1 MTMDA
6 VAAEAGVGKPAIYR
20 RYRDKAQMVASVVA
34 EQLPV
39 MEPPDLGDTRAEML
53 AMFTHGLPAEGLPYV
68 ALIGGLIAEHGRHP
82 ELIEAFRERVLLPRR
97 AMVQSVIERGQARGD
112 IRSDL
117 DPVMGIDLLAGQFLA
132 RVFAGSTWGPPGASG
147 RSSSGGRPSRA
158 NPGAADEYRIL
169 NRHRPPSGRGL
180 RLRHRPGQPPRVA
193 AHHARGPDGG
203 RRPNG
208 VGTRHARGSAR
219 PFGRRIESLVEVSE
233 YEPDRR
239 FSLR

>member
-1 MTMDA
+1 MGGHRSRGPPIRSAELDITKPYGYVTYMTVETRSRPRARSAGRPRDPQIGQAIDSAVRRLLSERSFAGMTMDA

-132 RVFAGSTWGPPGASG
+132 RVFAGVDVGPAWRERAFEFWWKTVKSQPG
-147 RSSSGGRPSRA
+147 SSR
-158 NPGAADEYRIL
+158 
-169 NRHRPPSGRGL
+169 
-180 RLRHRPGQPPRVA
+180 
-193 AHHARGPDGG
+193 
-203 RRPNG
+203 
-208 VGTRHARGSAR
+208 
-219 PFGRRIESLVEVSE
+219 
-233 YEPDRR
+233 
-239 FSLR
+239 